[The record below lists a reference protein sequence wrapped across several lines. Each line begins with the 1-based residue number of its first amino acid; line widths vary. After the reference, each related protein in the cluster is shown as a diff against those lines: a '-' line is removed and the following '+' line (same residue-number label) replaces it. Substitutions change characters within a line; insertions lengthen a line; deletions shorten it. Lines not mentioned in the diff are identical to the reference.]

1 MINKKPIYNDYQPDT
16 NKFMT
21 DDRIR
26 IKVADCVE
34 DIMKVISLRS
44 AVFISEQECPY
55 QEEFDGNDFCSS
67 HLIAFKNNEPIACI
81 RVRYFGSFAK
91 MERLAV
97 RHEYR
102 KATASYRLVKAAIEL
117 ARKKGF
123 TKIYGHAQ
131 ERLVNFWARFGAKKL
146 PGRPQ
151 LVFSDF
157 SYTEMLIT
165 PEPHEDPITIDSDP
179 YLIIRSE
186 GRWDE
191 VGVLEK
197 SSMREVSSPLKKK
210 WAA

>member
-1 MINKKPIYNDYQPDT
+1 
-16 NKFMT
+16 
-21 DDRIR
+21 
-26 IKVADCVE
+26 
-34 DIMKVISLRS
+34 
-44 AVFISEQECPY
+44 
-55 QEEFDGNDFCSS
+55 
-67 HLIAFKNNEPIACI
+67 
-81 RVRYFGSFAK
+81 

-123 TKIYGHAQ
+123 TQIYGHAQ

-191 VGVLEK
+191 VGILEK
-197 SSMREVSSPLKKK
+197 SSMREASSPLKKK

>member
-1 MINKKPIYNDYQPDT
+1 MVSKQPIYNDYKPNSSHSFADE
-16 NKFMT
+16 
-21 DDRIR
+21 RIR
-26 IKVADCVE
+26 IKVADCIE

-55 QEEFDGNDFCSS
+55 SEEFDGNDFCSS

-81 RVRYFGSFAK
+81 RVRYFGGFAK

-123 TKIYGHAQ
+123 TQIYGHAQ

-165 PEPHEDPITIDSDP
+165 TEPHDAPITLDSDP

-191 VGVLEK
+191 IGILEK
-197 SSMREVSSPLKKK
+197 SSNREASSPLKKI